1 MTGNPMVAFHGKK
14 TFLSS
19 SHLTLTIAIALALAL
34 AFTMAVFRSLTFW
47 ASSIF
52 IRHINHILPACER

>member
-19 SHLTLTIAIALALAL
+19 SHLTLTIAIAL